1 MSEPTKPGNES
12 EQTIADDATSAT
24 ESFFDED
31 IKRKMTE
38 LGYLD
43 YARDI

>member
-12 EQTIADDATSAT
+12 DQTAAGDAPSAA